1 VKGAE
6 VSPSAPFFFC
16 GIGLRL
22 KRMTLAFDFYFS
34 FRSPYSYLATPMVER
49 LMARYEIAPRMR
61 IVLPIAIRIPGFFKS
76 VNPLWPPYLLRDTFR
91 ISQMHDIP
99 YRWPRPDPIV
109 MDVGKGE
116 VAAVQPHIYGVSRLG
131 VAAER
136 AGRGFAFVRAAAH
149 AIWSGEID
157 NWHEGD
163 HLKRALEVAGLEAP
177 VLEAQ
182 AAAAAGDLD
191 AEIAA
196 NEAAQKSAGHWG
208 VPLFVFN
215 DEPFF
220 GQDRLDHMIWRMKQ
234 AGLRECG

>member
-1 VKGAE
+1 MSGH
-6 VSPSAPFFFC
+6 
-16 GIGLRL
+16 
-22 KRMTLAFDFYFS
+22 FDFYFS
-34 FRSPYSYLATPMVER
+34 FRSPYSYLATPQIADLVQR
-49 LMARYEIAPRMR
+49 FEIKPRMR
-61 IVLPIAIRIPGFFKS
+61 IVLPIAIRIPGFFKQ

-91 ISQMHDIP
+91 ISQMHNIP

-109 MDVGKGE
+109 MDMATRE
-116 VAAVQPHIYGVSRLG
+116 VAEEQPYIHRVSRLG

-136 AGRGFAFVRAAAH
+136 MGSGLAFVRAASH

-163 HLKRALEVAGLEAP
+163 HLTRALESAGIDPEAAERMVADKGD
-177 VLEAQ
+177 
-182 AAAAAGDLD
+182 DLD

-196 NEAAQKSAGHWG
+196 NEAAQRNAGHWG

-220 GQDRLDHMIWRMKQ
+220 GQDRINHLIWRMKQ
-234 AGLRECG
+234 AGVKERTT